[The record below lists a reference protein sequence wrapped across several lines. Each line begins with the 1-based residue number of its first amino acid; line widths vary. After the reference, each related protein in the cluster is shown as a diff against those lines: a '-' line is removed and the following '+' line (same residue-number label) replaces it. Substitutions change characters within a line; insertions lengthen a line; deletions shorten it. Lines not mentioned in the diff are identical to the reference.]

1 LAAASGPDRAAAL
14 PLMLR
19 RRGGYKSWYPPHPSI
34 AGLWHDPAAGHVADA
49 EGPR

>member
-1 LAAASGPDRAAAL
+1 LAAASGPDRTAAP

-19 RRGGYKSWYPPHPSI
+19 RGGNKSRYPPHPSI
-34 AGLWHDPAAGHVADA
+34 DGLWHDPAAGHVADA